1 MSTHDDGQVGTRRR
15 SIMRSWAITAHRNM
29 VAADRHRLPALL
41 AVLLLVPFA
50 ALAQETEEPKPAMQ
64 EPAAPQVQERNVKS
78 LSEEKPVQEWKPGD
92 PVRVMG
98 DLREDE
104 KPGTGKDESQ
114 SQPPP
119 RPIVREAVVPQVM
132 EGNLKALTKVRPYK
146 EGDPVRVVPDLRES
160 EPKE

>member
-1 MSTHDDGQVGTRRR
+1 
-15 SIMRSWAITAHRNM
+15 MRSWAIMAHRNM
-29 VAADRHRLPALL
+29 VAAGRYWLPAWLS
-41 AVLLLVPFA
+41 VLLLVPFA
-50 ALAQETEEPKPAMQ
+50 ALAQEAGEPKPAMP

-104 KPGTGKDESQ
+104 KAGTGKGESK
-114 SQPPP
+114 SQPPL
-119 RPIVREAVVPQVM
+119 RPIVHEAVVPQAM
-132 EGNLKALTKVRPYK
+132 DGSLKDLTKVRPYK

>member
-1 MSTHDDGQVGTRRR
+1 
-15 SIMRSWAITAHRNM
+15 MRSWAIVAHRNI
-29 VAADRHRLPALL
+29 VTTGGYRLPVWL

-50 ALAQETEEPKPAMQ
+50 VLAQETGEPKPAMP
-64 EPAAPQVQERNVKS
+64 EPAAPQVQELTVKTR
-78 LSEEKPVQEWKPGD
+78 SEENPVQEWKPGD
-92 PVRVMG
+92 PVRVTG

-104 KPGTGKDESQ
+104 KPGTGKDEAQ
-114 SQPPP
+114 SQPSP

-132 EGNLKALTKVRPYK
+132 EGSLKALTKVRPYK